1 MTGEADILESD
12 DDDQIPTVSINGKS
26 VAITDVNDTL
36 IAEMTAAEKE
46 AYIQIYQDYYS
57 SMYD

>member
-1 MTGEADILESD
+1 MESD
-12 DDDQIPTVSINGKS
+12 EEDQAPTVNVNGKS
-26 VAITDVNDTL
+26 VAITDVNDAL

-46 AYIQIYQDYYS
+46 AYIQVYQDYYS